1 MRPGGILQGSQPM
14 ARAMSVEAIFR
25 IEAGRPASFDV
36 GSPKF
41 DLDQI
46 HECKLLI
53 EWRVAPRLWS
63 PDPPESAS
71 GPGLPRPPNP
81 LSGATRGSVVQLS
94 IGPE

>member
-1 MRPGGILQGSQPM
+1 
-14 ARAMSVEAIFR
+14 MSVEAIFR

-63 PDPPESAS
+63 PE
-71 GPGLPRPPNP
+71 PR
-81 LSGATRGSVVQLS
+81 GKR
-94 IGPE
+94 